1 MCSLTVDVLLG
12 GAFACCL
19 FCFLI
24 TESGPGLYD
33 RNANANTNTC
43 GPNPHKNQGFDLF
56 RWHFFCFVLTSSLLS
71 LKRIYIL
78 HEHGEVFTLLL
89 PVGHFTSQHFSF
101 FIFHFCPR
109 FSFSWFPVWICFLKW
124 SLFVCLSICVF
135 FILIFRV
142 FVKRKFQ
149 INVKNK
155 FLQTW

>member
-33 RNANANTNTC
+33 RNANANTNRC

-78 HEHGEVFTLLL
+78 HDSSKLLQTHLKTQVHGWWTWWGFHPIITSRAF
-89 PVGHFTSQHFSF
+89 HFLALFLFYFSF
-101 FIFHFCPR
+101 LSSLQFELVSSLDLLFKMIIICLFIHMC
-109 FSFSWFPVWICFLKW
+109 IFL
-124 SLFVCLSICVF
+124 F
-135 FILIFRV
+135 
-142 FVKRKFQ
+142 
-149 INVKNK
+149 
-155 FLQTW
+155 